1 MTICS
6 LVLQTKPQNLDA
18 VNQSLNTMEGVEV
31 HAHNERGKIVVSIDH
46 PSREYC
52 SKAMTDMTH
61 IDGVM
66 STSLVYEFQEDLDLE
81 SQQTNQ
87 Q

>member
-6 LVLQTKPQNLDA
+6 LVIQARPEQIKS
-18 VNQSLNTMEGVEV
+18 VNQSLNHINGVEI
-31 HAHNERGKIVVSIDH
+31 HSQNEQGKLAITIDH

-52 SKAMTDMTH
+52 SKTMTDITH

-66 STSLVYEFQEDLDLE
+66 STSLIFEYQEDLDDL
-81 SQQTNQ
+81 
-87 Q
+87 

>member
-6 LVLQTKPQNLDA
+6 LVIQTKPQNLDT
-18 VNQSLNTMEGVEV
+18 VNQSLNSMDGVEV
-31 HAHNERGKIVVSIDH
+31 HAQNEYGKIVVSIDH

-61 IDGVM
+61 IEGVM
-66 STSLVYEFQEDLDLE
+66 STSLVYEYQEDLDDE
-81 SQQTNQ
+81 QDPKIIN
-87 Q
+87 